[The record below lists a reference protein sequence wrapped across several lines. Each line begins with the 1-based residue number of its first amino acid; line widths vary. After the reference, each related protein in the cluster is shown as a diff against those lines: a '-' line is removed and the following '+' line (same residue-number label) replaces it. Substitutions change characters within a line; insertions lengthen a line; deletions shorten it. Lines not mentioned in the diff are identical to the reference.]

1 MNRRERRAAAKEAKG
16 PCKKGAGKKAGGI
29 APSAGATAALYD
41 AALGHMRSGR
51 YLDAQ
56 LCCEKALALDGG
68 HADTLHLLGL
78 ICLHTKQ
85 FDHAVEWLSCA
96 VRQEP
101 KTLYLTTLGTALLQL
116 GRGEEALGAF
126 HSAIQLK
133 PDDAELWSNLG
144 LALNELKRPT
154 EAIQSFQ
161 HALELAPRHW
171 EAASNAAVLLYQAK
185 RYKEALLH
193 FDLCHELRPDD
204 VQTLHLRGETLQKLK
219 RFEEALA
226 DNSRAHGL
234 DPSSAEACNGIGNSL
249 ASLGRCEEALPWYDK
264 ALALRERVEY
274 VLRNKAIALEMLGR
288 FDEAILAYHRAIIVD
303 PNDAEAAWNLA
314 LLQLRIG
321 NFEAGWAGREA
332 ARWKIPVLVAGY
344 PKLSQPLWRGD
355 APIDGKTILVCPDEG
370 LGDTIQFVRYVP
382 MLAARGARVILMV
395 QEPLVPLLS
404 GLSGVAECVPRKTA
418 ILPAFDFHCP
428 LTSLPLVF
436 GTRLDSIPAETSYL
450 PLPAADRV
458 QAWEARLGPRERMR
472 IGLVWSGNPQ
482 HNNDHNRSIPL
493 HRMARILDA
502 DATFVSLQKEPR
514 AKDTPTLLERT
525 EIVDLTAHLVD
536 FAETAALVCCLDLVI
551 TVDTS
556 VAHLA
561 AALGRATWILLPY
574 APDYRWLLGRD
585 NSPWYPTVRLF
596 RQDES
601 RDYATVIDRVFRE
614 LQSLIAA
621 VPSRDDALIAE
632 LSAMNARM

>member
-16 PCKKGAGKKAGGI
+16 AKAGRKEAGKKEAGKT
-29 APSAGATAALYD
+29 AGENAASQGAIGALYEAALC
-41 AALGHMRSGR
+41 HMRSGR

-78 ICLHTKQ
+78 ICLHTRQ
-85 FDHAVEWLSCA
+85 FDHAVEWLSRA
-96 VRQEP
+96 IAQEP
-101 KTLYLTTLGTALLQL
+101 KTLYLTTLGTARLQQ
-116 GRGEEALGAF
+116 GRGEEALKAF
-126 HSAIQLK
+126 DSAIQLQ

-144 LALNELKRPT
+144 LALSELKRPAD
-154 EAIQSFQ
+154 AILAFQ
-161 HALELAPRHW
+161 HALKLSLRHW
-171 EAASNAAVLLYQAK
+171 EAASNAALLLYQAK
-185 RYKEALLH
+185 RFQEALLH
-193 FDLCHELRPDD
+193 FNLCHELRPDD
-204 VQTLHLRGETLQKLK
+204 VRTLHLRGETLQKLK

-226 DNSRAHGL
+226 DNYRAHAL
-234 DPSSAEACNGIGNSL
+234 DPSNAEVCNGIGNSL
-249 ASLGRCEEALPWYDK
+249 ASLGRHEEALQWYDK
-264 ALALRERVEY
+264 ALALRERVDY
-274 VLRNKAIALEMLGR
+274 VFRNKAIALEMLGR
-288 FDEAILAYHRAIIVD
+288 FEEAILTYHRAIIVD
-303 PNDAEAAWNLA
+303 ANDAEAAWNLA
-314 LLQLRIG
+314 LLELRIG

-332 ARWKIPVLVAGY
+332 ARWRIPVLVAGY
-344 PKLSQPLWRGD
+344 PKLSQPLWRGSE
-355 APIDGKTILVCPDEG
+355 PIDGKTVLVCPDEG

-404 GLSGVAECVPRKTA
+404 GIPGVAECVPRKTA

-436 GTRLDSIPAETSYL
+436 GTRLDTIPAERSYL
-450 PLPAADRV
+450 PRPAADLV
-458 QAWEARLGPRERMR
+458 QAWGARLGPRQKMR

-482 HNNDHNRSIPL
+482 HNNDHNRSSPL
-493 HRMARILDA
+493 RQMARILDA

-514 AKDTPTLLERT
+514 AEDRPVLLERT
-525 EIVDLTAHLVD
+525 DIVDMTAHLAN
-536 FAETAALVCCLDLVI
+536 FAETAALVSCLVVI

-561 AALGRATWILLPY
+561 AALGRPTWILLPY

-585 NSPWYPTVRLF
+585 DSPWYPTVRLF
-596 RQDES
+596 RQDER

-614 LQSLIAA
+614 LQSHIAT
-621 VPSRDDALIAE
+621 R
-632 LSAMNARM
+632 